1 MKRVAYALLCCWLYL
16 PASSQRFAQD
26 SAAISQLLMQQQAD
40 WNRGDISAF
49 MEGYWKSDRLTFT
62 GAAGI
67 TYGWQATYQRYLRTY
82 DSPEKMGQ
90 LQFTLLEFKPLGK
103 KYFSV
108 IGKWQL
114 RRTAG
119 DIGGYF
125 TLLLRRFRRGWLIIA
140 DHTS

>member
-1 MKRVAYALLCCWLYL
+1 MKIVACALLCCWLSL

-26 SAAISQLLMQQQAD
+26 SAAISQLLMRQQAD
-40 WNRGDISAF
+40 WNRGDIPAF

-62 GAAGI
+62 GAGGI

-90 LQFTLLEFKPLGK
+90 LQFTLLEFRPLGK
-103 KYFSV
+103 QYFSV

-114 RRTAG
+114 RRTVG
-119 DIGGYF
+119 DIGGHF
-125 TLLLRRFRRGWLIIA
+125 TLLLRRFRQGWLIIA